1 MPTPSSKIYL
11 GIDPGSTI
19 IGYGVVE
26 DTGATIKPLAWGV
39 IRNPGK
45 DSAEDK
51 KNTRDA
57 LEKLIQQW
65 QPHSAAIE
73 KLFFL
78 NNQKSAMAVS
88 EMRGVLILTLADHN
102 ILTHEFT
109 PLQVKLMVCGH
120 GSAKK
125 PQIQKMVGMLL
136 NIREPI
142 EPDDAA
148 DGLAIALCCATATK
162 IPR

>member
-1 MPTPSSKIYL
+1 MNMMMSKRYIPMPTTPSKIYL

-45 DSAEDK
+45 DSAVDK
-51 KNTRDA
+51 KNTRD
-57 LEKLIQQW
+57 ELIRLILQW
-65 QPHSAAIE
+65 QPHSAGIE

-88 EMRGVLILTLADHN
+88 EMR
-102 ILTHEFT
+102 
-109 PLQVKLMVCGH
+109 
-120 GSAKK
+120 
-125 PQIQKMVGMLL
+125 
-136 NIREPI
+136 
-142 EPDDAA
+142 
-148 DGLAIALCCATATK
+148 
-162 IPR
+162 